1 MSPVVALFLAAALA
15 APPAG
20 SAPGEAER
28 PVLAAPAGSA
38 VSLEGRGGGSTCGY
52 CGITVGGAIEER
64 KRWMLLGGFVEAAAP
79 VNPAAPTSTKPSRI
93 VGSYFF
99 GGHAGVVGELRGG
112 DRVGVALEAGA
123 QLASVRTVYATGST
137 LLGQKQTAVL
147 PVLGAR
153 ASVAWRLSSG
163 SLVGLAA
170 YVREPLTQ
178 PCLNVGLGC
187 APPSATYGLVVL
199 GSLDLR

>member
-1 MSPVVALFLAAALA
+1 MSPAVALALAVTLA

-38 VSLEGRGGGSTCGY
+38 ISLEGRGGGSTCGY

-64 KRWMLLGGFVEAAAP
+64 KRWMLLGGFIEASAP
-79 VNPAAPTSTKPSRI
+79 VNPTAPTSTTPSRI
-93 VGSYFF
+93 VGSYFL
-99 GGHAGVVGELRGG
+99 GGHAGVVGEFRGG
-112 DRVGVALEAGA
+112 DRVGVALEAGG
-123 QLASVRTVYATGST
+123 QLASVHTVYAIGST
-137 LLGQKQTAVL
+137 LPGQKQTAVL

-163 SLVGLAA
+163 NLVGIAA
-170 YVREPLTQ
+170 YVREPLSK
-178 PCLNVGLGC
+178 PCLDVGLGC
-187 APPSATYGLVVL
+187 HPPSTTYGLVLL

>member
-1 MSPVVALFLAAALA
+1 MSPAVALALAAALA

-20 SAPGEAER
+20 SAPGEAAR

-38 VSLEGRGGGSTCGY
+38 ISLEGRGGGSTCGY
-52 CGITVGGAIEER
+52 CGITVGGAIDAR
-64 KRWMLLGGFVEAAAP
+64 RGWMLAGGFIEVAAP
-79 VNPAAPTSTKPSRI
+79 VNATAPTSTKASRI

-99 GGHAGVVGELRGG
+99 GGQAGVVGELRGG

-123 QLASVRTVYATGST
+123 QLASVRTVYALDSP
-137 LLGQKQTAVL
+137 LLGHKQTAVL

-163 SLVGLAA
+163 TLIGIAA
-170 YVREPLTQ
+170 FVREPLTQ
-178 PCLNVGLGC
+178 PCLDVGLGC
-187 APPSATYGLVVL
+187 APPSTTYGLVLL